1 MFNQQ
6 NGKKTL
12 NTFAIVVRSVMHFP
26 LLRIEE
32 GIAPFFTSHK
42 YKRFNVFPCIS
53 LIFFLK

>member
-32 GIAPFFTSHK
+32 GIAPFLLPINIKDLMSFHV
-42 YKRFNVFPCIS
+42 Y
-53 LIFFLK
+53 L